1 MSPRRRIFSLS
12 AILLLV
18 TLTAFGQATTSA
30 LTGTVTTEGKPLPGV
45 TVTISSPSLLGTRST
60 VTGPSG
66 DYFFPGIPPGR
77 YDVRFE
83 LEGMQTVTRRSD
95 LRLAETSRV
104 DSDLKVSAVA
114 ESITVTASAPS
125 VLETTQV
132 STNLSAEMVE
142 ELPLG
147 RTIRERIQIAPG
159 VQSSGTNGQT
169 VINGAQ
175 SFDNLYLVNGVVVNE
190 NLRGQPQNAVI
201 EEAIQET
208 TLLVGGVSAEYGRF
222 TGGVISTITKSG
234 GNEFSGSF
242 RDNLT
247 NDKWI
252 SKTPFA
258 GESDHIDKINSVYEA
273 TLGGRVIRDRLWFF
287 AAGRKQNSSN
297 TNQTQGLNL
306 PFATT
311 VDQKR
316 YEGKL
321 TGNITAKHTLVAS
334 YLSVDDIQDGTFFG
348 NIVDLASLRASDNQI
363 ELWSG
368 HYNGVI
374 TNNLLIEGQYSQKD
388 SLVVAGSNFRDR
400 IFGTMIRDTTPGTA
414 RRGWSPT
421 FCGAPCPPKERNN
434 MSFGA
439 KASYFL
445 STAAV
450 GSHNITAGYDEFH
463 ELRNENNYQSGS
475 DFRFFGPFNYVN
487 GQVFITADPTV
498 VGTATRSRIQ
508 WDPLL
513 SLSQTADLETQSV
526 FVNDK
531 WALSPKWSF
540 NLGVR
545 FDQTSGLNQAR
556 VKTSDDSRVSPRLGA
571 IYDVNGDGHHRISG
585 SYGRYAAKIDGAIS
599 DQTSP
604 AGRYATYLFRYNGP
618 AINMPGTP
626 VNQLVPTDEVLRQVF
641 AWFDANGGAN
651 ANNPLVFSS
660 TVPGLNVRI
669 DKPLHTPYM
678 DEVTLGY
685 GTRLGNAGYLR
696 ADVIHREWGDFYVV
710 RTDIASGKTPDGR
723 LDVGLIENGD
733 KEDFERNY
741 NGIQIQGAYRF
752 LSRFNFGGNYTWS
765 KLRGNVEG
773 EEFNNATVPVG
784 VVQPGGTVGYETPS
798 FPEYTTFDQ
807 NRPVGYLMGD
817 IRHRAN
823 AWLSFDTPVPFG
835 TLNLSVLE
843 RYHSGQS
850 FSATAP
856 IAPIGITNPGYSQ
869 PPSAVQYYFSER
881 GAYRLDDI
889 TSTDLNALYSFPIT
903 KVSFFVKADLINAFN
918 EDGVEF
924 VENPT
929 STGGAVINKAV
940 TVTSTR
946 FNPLTETPVLGVHY
960 NLPATFGQATSKDA
974 YQLPRTYR
982 LAVGVRF

>member
-1 MSPRRRIFSLS
+1 MRTRISLVS
-12 AILLLV
+12 AVLLL
-18 TLTAFGQATTSA
+18 LAIAAFGQATSST
-30 LTGTVTTEGKPLPGV
+30 LTGTVTSEGRPLPGA
-45 TVTISSPSLLGTRST
+45 TVTISSPALLGTRTT
-60 VTGPSG
+60 VSGASG
-66 DYFFPGIPPGR
+66 DYSFPGLPPGR
-77 YDVRFE
+77 YDIAFE
-83 LEGMQTVTRRSD
+83 LEGMQTINKRAD

-114 ESITVTASAPS
+114 ESITVTATTQS

-132 STNLSAEMVE
+132 STNLSAETVE
-142 ELPLG
+142 NLPLG
-147 RTIRERIQIAPG
+147 RTIRDRIQIAPG

-190 NLRGQPQNAVI
+190 NIRGQPDNAVI

-242 RDNLT
+242 RDNIT

-252 SKTPFA
+252 SKTDFA
-258 GESDHIDKINSVYEA
+258 NEANHVDRINNVYEA
-273 TLGGRVIRDRLWFF
+273 TLGGRIIYDRLWFF

-297 TNQTQGLNL
+297 SNQTQALNL
-306 PFATT
+306 PFTT
-311 VDQKR
+311 QVDQKR

-321 TGNITAKHTLVAS
+321 TGNITSKHTLVGS
-334 YLSVDDIQDGTFFG
+334 YLTVDDVQAGTFFG
-348 NIVDLASLRASDNQI
+348 NIVDLASLRDSDLQI
-363 ELWSG
+363 DLWSG
-368 HYNGVI
+368 HYNGII
-374 TNNLLIEGQYSQKD
+374 TNNLLVEAQYSQKD
-388 SLVVAGSNFRDR
+388 RLAVAGASARDP
-400 IFGTMIRDTTPGTA
+400 IFGTMVRDTTPGTA

-434 MSFGA
+434 MEFGA
-439 KASYFL
+439 KATYFL
-445 STAAV
+445 STKSA
-450 GSHNITAGYDEFH
+450 GSHSLVGGYDEFH

-487 GQVFITADPTV
+487 GELFVTADPTV
-498 VGTATRSRIQ
+498 TGTSTRSRIQ

-513 SLSQTADLETQSV
+513 SLSQTADLQTRSV
-526 FVNDK
+526 FFNDK
-531 WALSPKWSF
+531 WTLGSKWSF

-545 FDQTSGLNQAR
+545 YDKTDGQNQAR
-556 VKTSDDSRVSPRLGA
+556 VTTSDDSRISPRLGA
-571 IYDVNGDGHHRISG
+571 IYDVRGDGHHRVSL

-626 VNQLVPTDEVLRQVF
+626 TNQLVPTEEVLRRVF
-641 AWFDANGGAN
+641 EWFNANGGAN
-651 ANNPLVFSS
+651 PASPLVFSS

-669 DKPLHTPYM
+669 DEPLQTPYM
-678 DEVTLGY
+678 DEITVGY
-685 GTRLGNAGYLR
+685 GTRIGGNGYVR
-696 ADVIHREWGDFYVV
+696 ADLIHREWGDFYTI
-710 RTDIASGKTPDGR
+710 RTDLQSGKTPDGR
-723 LDVGLIENGD
+723 LDVGLIENGSND
-733 KEDFERNY
+733 DFERDY
-741 NGIQIQGAYRF
+741 NGVQIQAAYRF
-752 LSRFNFGGNYTWS
+752 LGRFNLGGNYTWS

-784 VVQPGGTVGYETPS
+784 VVQPGGTVGYESPS
-798 FPEYTTFDQ
+798 YPEYTNFAQ

-823 AWLSFDTPVPFG
+823 VWVSFDTPVPYG
-835 TLNLSVLE
+835 QLNLSVLE
-843 RYHSGQS
+843 RFHSGQS
-850 FSATAP
+850 FSATVPVIPQGVA
-856 IAPIGITNPGYSQ
+856 NPGYAQ

-881 GAYRLDDI
+881 GEFRLDDI
-889 TSTDLNALYSFPIT
+889 TSTDFNAVYSIP
-903 KVSFFVKADLINAFN
+903 VSRVNFFVKADLINAFN
-918 EDGVEF
+918 EQGVEF

-940 TVTSTR
+940 TLTTTR

-960 NLPATFGQATSKDA
+960 NLPATFGQPTNKDA
-974 YQLPRTYR
+974 YQQPRTYR
-982 LAVGVRF
+982 FAVGVRF